1 MLGASRQNGAAS
13 AAAALLTAALLGLA
27 GCSSERTFS
36 AEAFVEE
43 VGDEGVELH
52 LGEELS
58 TTEAGTELYAVELEP
73 VIGAPPVPGEKGH
86 AHTGGS
92 LAVYEDTD
100 GASDRLEDCRNSADL
115 LCYQAANV
123 VVILEQGG
131 IEADRLGV
139 AMRKLAD

>member
-1 MLGASRQNGAAS
+1 VVCL
-13 AAAALLTAALLGLA
+13 ALLTLA
-27 GCSSERTFS
+27 GCTKERTFS
-36 AEAFVEE
+36 AEEFVDE
-43 VGDEGVELH
+43 VNAEGVELS
-52 LGEELS
+52 LGGELS
-58 TTEAGTELYAVELEP
+58 TVEPEAELYAVELEP
-73 VIGAPPVPGEKGH
+73 LIGAPPPGKRGP

-92 LAVYEDTD
+92 LAVYEDTA
-100 GASDRLEDCRNSADL
+100 GASDRLEDCRNSVDL